1 MSSPSNNR
9 GTCSRSSS
17 ARSKHSARV
26 VAQTPVD
33 AQLHADFE
41 GSQRH
46 FDYSS
51 SVGAANRPSA
61 STSTVSTYL
70 QNMQRGRYIQPFGCL
85 LAVQPDTFALLAYS
99 ENAPEMLDLTPHAVP
114 TIDQRDALTIGA
126 DVRTLFRSQSSV
138 ALHKAATFGEV
149 NLLNPILVHARTS
162 GKPFYA
168 ILHRID
174 VGLVIDLEPFNPAD
188 VPVTAAGALKSYK
201 LAAKAIS
208 RLQSLPSGN
217 LSLLCDVLVRE
228 VSELTGYD
236 RVMAYKFHEDE
247 HVLIIQDGSLA
258 QPLSLC
264 GSTLRASH
272 GCHAQYMANMGS
284 VASLVMSVT
293 INDDEE
299 EDGDTDSDQQPKG
312 RKLWGLV
319 VCHHT
324 SPRFVPFPL
333 RYACEFLLQVFGIQ
347 LSKEVELAAQAKERH
362 ILRTQT
368 LLCDMLLR
376 DALVGIFTQSPNVMD
391 LVKCDGAALYYQNQ
405 VLVLGSTPSE
415 SEIKSIATW
424 LQENHDGSTGLST
437 DSLVEAGY
445 PGAAALREV
454 VCGMVA
460 IKISSKNFIFWFR
473 SHTTKEIKW
482 SGAKHEPFDADDN
495 GRKMHPRSSFKAFLE
510 VVKWRS
516 VPWEDVEMDAIHS
529 LQLILRDSLQGEDAN
544 RNNIRSIVKAPSDD
558 MKKLQ
563 GLLELRTVTN
573 EMVRLIETAT
583 APVLAVD
590 IAGNINGWNK
600 KAAELTGLPVMEAIG
615 RPLIDLVVADSV
627 EVVKQ
632 ILDSALQGIEEQN
645 LEIKLKTFHEQEC
658 CGPVILMINSC
669 CSRDL
674 SEKVIGVCFVAQDLT
689 RQKMIMDKY
698 TRIQGDYVA
707 IIKNPS
713 ELIPPI
719 FMINDLGSCL
729 EWNKAMQKITG
740 MKREDAINKL
750 LIGEVFTLHD
760 YGCRVKDHATLTK
773 LSILMNAV
781 ISGQDPEKL
790 LFGFFGT
797 GGKYIESL
805 LTVNKRTNAEGKIT
819 GALCFLHVASPELQ
833 HALEVQKMSEQ
844 AATNSFKEL
853 TYIRQEL
860 RNPLNGIQFTYNLLK
875 PSELT
880 EDQRQ
885 LVSSN
890 VLCQDQLKKILH
902 DTDLESIEQCY
913 METNTVEFN
922 LEEALNTVLMQGIPL
937 GKEKRISI
945 ERDWPVE
952 VSHMYIYGDNIR
964 LQQVL
969 ADYLAC
975 ALQFTQ
981 PAEGHIVLQV
991 IPKKENIGSGM
1002 QIAHLEFRIVHPAPG
1017 VPEALIQEMFQHN
1030 PGVSREG
1037 LGLYISQKLVKTMSG
1052 TLQYLREA
1060 DTSSFIILI
1069 EFPVAQLSSKRSKPS
1084 PRLVRWIVEEVAAGR
1099 SPSIVLHRY
1108 RNYCSSADSASPS
1121 PCACSYDVPVG
1132 TDVLSLLHKDYHTS
1146 RLNVLLRVLF
1156 VVQQLL
1162 QQNKH
1167 CSKRDIYYMYPS
1179 IFVEVAVVDRAIND
1193 ICILFKCSR
1202 HNLNVVPVVKGNLEI
1217 LYDFP
1222 ITLAVTCMVFASLVM
1237 GWIRFMEGEKKVYC
1251 ITSVNAA
1258 FSIPVDIEA
1267 IKDVVSV
1274 AHYILVVE
1282 KETVFQRLAND
1293 KFCERNRCI
1302 VITIGGKLKAFL
1314 LGAIYTGKPQN
1325 GGNEVRVGSNV
1336 AKGCQV

>member
-1 MSSPSNNR
+1 MSSPLNNR

-17 ARSKHSARV
+17 ARSRHSARV

-33 AQLHADFE
+33 AQLHAEFE
-41 GSQRH
+41 SSQRN

-51 SVGAANRPSA
+51 SVSAAIRPSV
-61 STSTVSTYL
+61 STSTVSTYH
-70 QNMQRGRYIQPFGCL
+70 QTMQRGLYIQPFGCL
-85 LAVQPDTFALLAYS
+85 LAVHPDTFTLLAYS

-114 TIDQRDALTIGA
+114 TIDQRDALAVGA

-174 VGLVIDLEPFNPAD
+174 VGLVIDLEPVNPVD

-247 HVLIIQDGSLA
+247 HGEVISECRRSDLEPYLGLHYPATDIPQASRFLFMKNKVRMICDCSATLVKIIQDDSLA

-293 INDDEE
+293 ISNDEE
-299 EDGDTDSDQQPKG
+299 EDVDTGSDQQPKG

-347 LSKEVELAAQAKERH
+347 LNKEVELAAQAKERH

-376 DALVGIFTQSPNVMD
+376 DAPVGIFTQSPNVTD

-405 VLVLGSTPSE
+405 LLLLGSTPSE

-454 VCGMVA
+454 VCGMAA
-460 IKISSKNFIFWFR
+460 IKISSKDFIFWFR

-482 SGAKHEPFDADDN
+482 GGAKHEPVDADDN

-529 LQLILRDSLQGEDAN
+529 LQLILRGSLQDEDAN
-544 RNNIRSIVKAPSDD
+544 RNNVRSIVKAPPDD
-558 MKKLQ
+558 TKKIQ

-590 IAGNINGWNK
+590 IAGNINGWNN

-615 RPLIDLVVADSV
+615 RPLIDLVVVDSI
-627 EVVKQ
+627 EVVKR

-645 LEIKLKTFHEQEC
+645 LEIKLKAFHEQEC
-658 CGPVILMINSC
+658 NGPIILMVNSC

-674 SEKVIGVCFVAQDLT
+674 SEKVIGVCFVGQDLT
-689 RQKMIMDKY
+689 TQKMIMDKY

-707 IIKNPS
+707 IVKNPS

-740 MKREDAINKL
+740 IQREDVIDKL

-790 LFGFFGT
+790 LFGFFDT
-797 GGKYIESL
+797 DGKYIESL
-805 LTVNKRTNAEGKIT
+805 LTVNKRINAEGKIT
-819 GALCFLHVASPELQ
+819 GAICFLHVASPELQ
-833 HALEVQKMSEQ
+833 HALQVQKMSEQ

-853 TYIRQEL
+853 TYIHQEL
-860 RNPLNGIQFTYNLLK
+860 RNPLNGMQFTCNLLE

-880 EDQRQ
+880 EEQRK
-885 LVSSN
+885 LLSSN
-890 VLCQDQLKKILH
+890 ILCQDQLKKILH

-913 METNTVEFN
+913 MEMNTVEFN

-952 VSHMYIYGDNIR
+952 ISRMYLYGDNLR

-981 PAEGHIVLQV
+981 PAEGPIVLQV

-1017 VPEALIQEMFQHN
+1017 VPEALIQEMFRHN
-1030 PGVSREG
+1030 PEVSREG
-1037 LGLYISQKLVKTMSG
+1037 LGLYICQKLVKTMSG
-1052 TLQYLREA
+1052 TVQYLREA

-1084 PRLVRWIVEEVAAGR
+1084 
-1099 SPSIVLHRY
+1099 
-1108 RNYCSSADSASPS
+1108 
-1121 PCACSYDVPVG
+1121 
-1132 TDVLSLLHKDYHTS
+1132 TS
-1146 RLNVLLRVLF
+1146 
-1156 VVQQLL
+1156 
-1162 QQNKH
+1162 
-1167 CSKRDIYYMYPS
+1167 
-1179 IFVEVAVVDRAIND
+1179 
-1193 ICILFKCSR
+1193 
-1202 HNLNVVPVVKGNLEI
+1202 
-1217 LYDFP
+1217 
-1222 ITLAVTCMVFASLVM
+1222 
-1237 GWIRFMEGEKKVYC
+1237 
-1251 ITSVNAA
+1251 
-1258 FSIPVDIEA
+1258 
-1267 IKDVVSV
+1267 
-1274 AHYILVVE
+1274 
-1282 KETVFQRLAND
+1282 
-1293 KFCERNRCI
+1293 KF
-1302 VITIGGKLKAFL
+1302 
-1314 LGAIYTGKPQN
+1314 
-1325 GGNEVRVGSNV
+1325 
-1336 AKGCQV
+1336 

>member
-1 MSSPSNNR
+1 MQWGEAEMSSPSNNR

-17 ARSKHSARV
+17 ARSRHSARV

-33 AQLHADFE
+33 AQLHAEFE

-51 SVGAANRPSA
+51 SVSAANRPSA

-85 LAVQPDTFALLAYS
+85 LAVHPDTFALLAYS

-114 TIDQRDALTIGA
+114 TIDQRDALAVGA

-174 VGLVIDLEPFNPAD
+174 VGLVIDLEPVNPAD

-247 HVLIIQDGSLA
+247 HGEVISECRRSDLEPYLGLHYPATDIPQASRFLFMKNKVRMICDCSATPVKIIQDDSLA

-299 EDGDTDSDQQPKG
+299 EDGDTRSDQQPKG

-347 LSKEVELAAQAKERH
+347 LNKEVELAAQAKERH

-376 DALVGIFTQSPNVMD
+376 DAPVGIFTQSPNVMD

-405 VLVLGSTPSE
+405 LLVLGSTPSE

-454 VCGMVA
+454 VCGMAA
-460 IKISSKNFIFWFR
+460 IKISSKDFIFWFR

-482 SGAKHEPFDADDN
+482 GGAKHEPVDADDN

-529 LQLILRDSLQGEDAN
+529 LQLILRGSLQDEDAN
-544 RNNIRSIVKAPSDD
+544 RNNVRSIVKAPSDD
-558 MKKLQ
+558 MKKIQ

-573 EMVRLIETAT
+573 EMIRLIETAT

-590 IAGNINGWNK
+590 IAGNINGWNN

-615 RPLIDLVVADSV
+615 RPLIDLVVADSI

-632 ILDSALQGIEEQN
+632 ILDSALQG
-645 LEIKLKTFHEQEC
+645 
-658 CGPVILMINSC
+658 
-669 CSRDL
+669 L
-674 SEKVIGVCFVAQDLT
+674 S
-689 RQKMIMDKY
+689 
-698 TRIQGDYVA
+698 
-707 IIKNPS
+707 
-713 ELIPPI
+713 
-719 FMINDLGSCL
+719 
-729 EWNKAMQKITG
+729 
-740 MKREDAINKL
+740 
-750 LIGEVFTLHD
+750 
-760 YGCRVKDHATLTK
+760 
-773 LSILMNAV
+773 
-781 ISGQDPEKL
+781 
-790 LFGFFGT
+790 
-797 GGKYIESL
+797 
-805 LTVNKRTNAEGKIT
+805 
-819 GALCFLHVASPELQ
+819 LCFQ
-833 HALEVQKMSEQ
+833 
-844 AATNSFKEL
+844 
-853 TYIRQEL
+853 
-860 RNPLNGIQFTYNLLK
+860 
-875 PSELT
+875 
-880 EDQRQ
+880 
-885 LVSSN
+885 
-890 VLCQDQLKKILH
+890 
-902 DTDLESIEQCY
+902 
-913 METNTVEFN
+913 
-922 LEEALNTVLMQGIPL
+922 
-937 GKEKRISI
+937 
-945 ERDWPVE
+945 
-952 VSHMYIYGDNIR
+952 
-964 LQQVL
+964 
-969 ADYLAC
+969 
-975 ALQFTQ
+975 
-981 PAEGHIVLQV
+981 
-991 IPKKENIGSGM
+991 
-1002 QIAHLEFRIVHPAPG
+1002 
-1017 VPEALIQEMFQHN
+1017 
-1030 PGVSREG
+1030 
-1037 LGLYISQKLVKTMSG
+1037 
-1052 TLQYLREA
+1052 
-1060 DTSSFIILI
+1060 
-1069 EFPVAQLSSKRSKPS
+1069 
-1084 PRLVRWIVEEVAAGR
+1084 
-1099 SPSIVLHRY
+1099 
-1108 RNYCSSADSASPS
+1108 
-1121 PCACSYDVPVG
+1121 
-1132 TDVLSLLHKDYHTS
+1132 
-1146 RLNVLLRVLF
+1146 
-1156 VVQQLL
+1156 
-1162 QQNKH
+1162 
-1167 CSKRDIYYMYPS
+1167 S
-1179 IFVEVAVVDRAIND
+1179 IFLWSPA
-1193 ICILFKCSR
+1193 
-1202 HNLNVVPVVKGNLEI
+1202 
-1217 LYDFP
+1217 
-1222 ITLAVTCMVFASLVM
+1222 
-1237 GWIRFMEGEKKVYC
+1237 
-1251 ITSVNAA
+1251 
-1258 FSIPVDIEA
+1258 
-1267 IKDVVSV
+1267 
-1274 AHYILVVE
+1274 
-1282 KETVFQRLAND
+1282 
-1293 KFCERNRCI
+1293 
-1302 VITIGGKLKAFL
+1302 
-1314 LGAIYTGKPQN
+1314 
-1325 GGNEVRVGSNV
+1325 
-1336 AKGCQV
+1336 